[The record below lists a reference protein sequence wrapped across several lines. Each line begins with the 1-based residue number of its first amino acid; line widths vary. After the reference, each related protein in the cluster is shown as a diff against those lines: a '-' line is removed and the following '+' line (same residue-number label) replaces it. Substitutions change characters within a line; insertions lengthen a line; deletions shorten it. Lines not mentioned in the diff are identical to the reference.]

1 MLKIKHLKMYIQW
14 IRTSATLLSVLWKK
28 RKDHCFLFLY
38 GFQSF
43 FFFRQV
49 FRKPMQKLNQKTNKK
64 TTTRLC
70 FIIKTC
76 ETETMASIFLLPLPC
91 SWSPVQSR
99 RPSPGI
105 KFCVNVCIGDQQ
117 RNSHFR
123 LGLTQR
129 AGRGLRLQKKKKTV
143 VEHVCV
149 CERKR
154 NQHQ

>member
-76 ETETMASIFLLPLPC
+76 ETETMASIFLLPLLTC
-91 SWSPVQSR
+91 RCNVVWLFGVRWSVHVPGVRSSLGDTVQILSSVWMSALETSR
-99 RPSPGI
+99 GTAISGW
-105 KFCVNVCIGDQQ
+105 V
-117 RNSHFR
+117 
-123 LGLTQR
+123 LL
-129 AGRGLRLQKKKKTV
+129 RGL
-143 VEHVCV
+143 
-149 CERKR
+149 
-154 NQHQ
+154 